1 MDQTERLIEENIL
14 MCLRYSTYKINVN
27 TAVKMK
33 SGSEKEQ
40 RKLYH

>member
-14 MCLRYSTYKINVN
+14 MWLRYSTYKINVN
-27 TAVKMK
+27 TVVKMK
-33 SGSEKEQ
+33 NGSEKEQ